1 MTTGTAIRARRSD
14 NREQL
19 VRDRAARLF
28 RQRGYHAASARDI
41 AGAVGMLPGSLYYH
55 FASKED
61 LLVAVY
67 EEGVRMISEAVTRAA
82 GAERDPWRRL
92 EAACV
97 AHLDTLLGG
106 SDYAQVVIRV
116 RPGDVPGAA
125 QRLIRLRDAYED
137 IFRGLVAAL
146 PLPPGADR
154 RALRLLL
161 LGALNWSQS
170 WYRPDGSSPRVIAR
184 RFLGLLR
191 SSLAP
196 RGRP

>member
-1 MTTGTAIRARRSD
+1 MGTVTAFRARRAD

-67 EEGVRMISEAVTRAA
+67 EEGVRRISEAVRRALA
-82 GAERDPWRRL
+82 AERDPWRRL

-97 AHLDTLLGG
+97 AHLETLLGG

-116 RPGDVPGAA
+116 RPADVPGAA
-125 QRLIRLRDAYED
+125 QRLVRLRDAYER
-137 IFRGLVAAL
+137 IYRELVAAL
-146 PLPPGADR
+146 PLPRGTDKK
-154 RALRLLL
+154 ALRLML

-170 WYRPDGSSPRVIAR
+170 WYRPEGSSPRAIAR
-184 RFLGLLR
+184 CFVGLLR
-191 SSLAP
+191 ASLALGE
-196 RGRP
+196 RQ